1 MVRAKIGVYIP
12 FITTVSERGPF
23 GGYGRMKRYIA
34 KVFARPDAD
43 GAMTLGLVTK
53 VKIIVNKNMRHQE
66 ESGMAMGDENAE
78 PGRHVAS
85 AFVTFVPSG
94 TKACSRLVD
103 EINSD
108 DGLRLIHNQKKMLFW
123 NIHRQR
129 KQQESD
135 VPGIICP
142 LCGSTNRDASCRNSR
157 HQGDDDMLA
166 AFSRLS
172 CDDEPGKKRMRR
184 QF

>member
-23 GGYGRMKRYIA
+23 GGYGRLKRYIA
-34 KVFARPDAD
+34 KVFAKPDAD
-43 GAMTLGLVTK
+43 GAMILGVVKK
-53 VKIIVNKNMRHQE
+53 VEIIVNKNRRHHE
-66 ESGMAMGDENAE
+66 ENSMAMGDENVE
-78 PGRHVAS
+78 PSRHVAS

-94 TKACSRLVD
+94 TRACSRLVD

-108 DGLRLIHNQKKMLFW
+108 DGLRLIHNQRKMLFW

-129 KQQESD
+129 KQQESN

-142 LCGSTNRDASCRNSR
+142 LCGNMNRDASCGSNR
-157 HQGDDDMLA
+157 HKGDDDVLA

-172 CDDEPGKKRMRR
+172 CDDEPGRKRMRR
-184 QF
+184 